1 MKYVRDDE
9 IKAAFIT
16 MLNKLIYGY
25 RLILTP
31 YLKVLENS
39 SGDEAIHRIQHLE
52 QLIAQNSDQREAL
65 TKLMTQGYIDQI
77 LYNQETNA
85 LLLQAETHR
94 SDIEAITIGMT
105 GDAAKV
111 TETSLL
117 LHFVSHTDML
127 TAYSEELFE
136 NYADHIEI
144 MSRNEIRF
152 VMKCGLTFTERIGD

>member
-9 IKAAFIT
+9 IKTAFST

-39 SGDEAIHRIQHLE
+39 SGDEAIQRIQHLE
-52 QLIAQNSDQREAL
+52 QLIAQNSEQREAL
-65 TKLMTQGYIDQI
+65 TKLMAQGYIDQI
-77 LYNQETNA
+77 LYNQGTNA
-85 LLLQAETHR
+85 LLLQAETYR

-111 TETSLL
+111 TETNLL

-127 TAYSEELFE
+127 TDYSEELFE
-136 NYADHIEI
+136 NYADHIEV

-152 VMKCGLTFTERIGD
+152 VMKCGLTFTEKIGD